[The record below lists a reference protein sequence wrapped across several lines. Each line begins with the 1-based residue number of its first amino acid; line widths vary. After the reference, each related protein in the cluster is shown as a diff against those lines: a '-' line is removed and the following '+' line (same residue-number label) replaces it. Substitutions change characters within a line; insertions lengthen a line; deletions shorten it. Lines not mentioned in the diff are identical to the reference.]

1 MQALRL
7 GKNVRRVTVIER
19 DAAGATTATVVFE
32 GKKGKRKQTQAFR
45 PLEQIVRRI
54 ADAQAEAG
62 DVYVTRHNRSNR
74 KKRDGWMRDMNL
86 NLARAS
92 RKGAKRLRVNRWLTF

>member
-7 GKNVRRVTVIER
+7 GKNVRRVTVLDR
-19 DAAGATTATVVFE
+19 DASGATTATVVFQ

-45 PLEQIVRRI
+45 PLEQIVRRM
-54 ADAQAEAG
+54 ADAQAELG
-62 DVYVTRHNRSNR
+62 NEYVARHNRSNR
-74 KKRDGWMRDMNL
+74 KKRDGWIRDLSL
-86 NLARAS
+86 NLARSS

>member
-19 DAAGATTATVVFE
+19 DTTGGTTATVLFQ
-32 GKKGKRKQTQAFR
+32 GKKSKRKQTQAFR

-62 DVYVTRHNRSNR
+62 SVYVARHNRSNR
-74 KKRDGWMRDMNL
+74 KNRDGWIRDLNL
-86 NLARAS
+86 NLTRSS
-92 RKGAKRLRVNRWLTF
+92 RKAAKRLRVNRWLTF